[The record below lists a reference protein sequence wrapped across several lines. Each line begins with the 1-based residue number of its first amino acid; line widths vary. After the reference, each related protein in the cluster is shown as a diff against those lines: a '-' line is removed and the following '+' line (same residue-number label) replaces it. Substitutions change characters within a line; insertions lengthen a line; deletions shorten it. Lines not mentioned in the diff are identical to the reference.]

1 MAEPRMKAKNALGRQ
16 GEDVAASYLADQ
28 GFTVIE
34 RNWRCEQG
42 EIDLVGVD
50 GRDTVFVEV
59 KTRSSTAFG
68 HPFEAITDA
77 KLARLRRLAGAWCEA
92 HNPRPGIIRLDVVS
106 VLARPGALPLIEHLR
121 GVFR

>member
-1 MAEPRMKAKNALGRQ
+1 MKAKDALGRQ

-28 GFTVIE
+28 GFTVLE

-77 KLARLRRLAGAWCEA
+77 KLARLRRLSTAWCDAQEGR
-92 HNPRPGIIRLDVVS
+92 RPSVIRIDIVS
-106 VLARPGALPLIEHLR
+106 VLIRDGGIPVVEHLR

>member
-1 MAEPRMKAKNALGRQ
+1 MRAKDALGRQ

-28 GFTVIE
+28 GFTVVE
-34 RNWRCEQG
+34 RNWRCEHG

-77 KLARLRRLAGAWCEA
+77 KLARLRRLAVAWCDA
-92 HNPRPGIIRLDVVS
+92 QTGPRPQVIRIDAVS
-106 VLARPGALPLIEHLR
+106 VLIRDGALPFVEHLR

>member
-1 MAEPRMKAKNALGRQ
+1 MRAKDALGRQ

-28 GFTVIE
+28 GFTVVE
-34 RNWRCEQG
+34 RNWRCEHG
-42 EIDLVGVD
+42 EIDFVGVD

-77 KLARLRRLAGAWCEA
+77 KLARLRRLAGAWCDA
-92 HNPRPGIIRLDVVS
+92 QSGARPQVIRIDVVS
-106 VLARPGALPLIEHLR
+106 VLIRDGALPFVEHLR